1 MDTLGIGI
9 LTMNQPKN
17 LENILNSYKKMD
29 FWITVTKK

>member
-17 LENILNSYKKMD
+17 LENILNSYKK
-29 FWITVTKK
+29 WIFG